1 MLVKQQSNVINQILN
16 FMCVGF
22 QASIAM
28 GGVFIIVLLTF
39 DMHCNNYDIVFP
51 FGMQPYPS
59 FTLELLKTLAGPLG
73 RRQAGRSQKGGLSL

>member
-59 FTLELLKTLAGPLG
+59 FTFGIAEDFGWTLG
-73 RRQAGRSQKGGLSL
+73 